1 MIERIRDKY
10 WDERRPGFDMDRLEI
25 YIPENILDA
34 FLREH
39 AQSFK
44 YKEQLE
50 PVDLMRDRRKYDKL
64 LYKVFKAA
72 SIVLTDRQ
80 FEIFILRY
88 KCFMKETDIATQLG
102 VDQSYISNVL
112 KASYLNIQ
120 LALRLTKRPP
130 NKRRIKL
137 CDLCNVIAKSCLVCI
152 KKIRLCNDCKS
163 KIVLCS
169 QCKTSF
175 KYKPNKRSNKRIE
188 NSHQT

>member
-1 MIERIRDKY
+1 MIEKIRDKF
-10 WDERRPGFDMDRLEI
+10 WDERRPGFDMDRLEV
-25 YIPENILDA
+25 YIPEHILDA

-39 AQSFK
+39 SQSFK
-44 YKEQLE
+44 YRQPLE
-50 PVDLMRDRRKYDKL
+50 TSDLMRNRRKYDKL
-64 LYKVFKAA
+64 IYKIFKAA

-88 KCFMKETDIATQLG
+88 KCLMKEIDIANQLN

-112 KASYLNIQ
+112 KASHLNIK

-137 CDLCNVIAKSCLVCI
+137 CKPCNVIAKNCLMCR

-163 KIVLCS
+163 KIVLCYR
-169 QCKTSF
+169 CKTSF
-175 KYKPNKRSNKRIE
+175 KYKPNKRSNKHI
-188 NSHQT
+188 